1 MRILS
6 ANGLTEITNGKNEMK
21 RFILMVLAVAWL
33 AASFAVVFAN
43 EEPATTAD
51 EATSDTQTATQ
62 PPTPEQLAVQQQV
75 ELGIWLTRAAQAY
88 SDQNHADWASALEQL
103 HRLRPFNA
111 DFMRQMVI
119 AYAMSGET
127 AKAFN
132 MMLMMQQQ
140 GLAENW
146 DEVDEVA
153 SLSQFPLYGHLNRL
167 MKEAGNPLGSPAVIA
182 TIEGR
187 HSMPEALAYDGRD
200 GRLFAG
206 TVRDGQVLVRAED
219 DEDWQ
224 VFASRETLPGLMS
237 VFDLLADEQ
246 RNHLWIATGAAPQY
260 RNLRPAD
267 FGRTALIKLDLQ
279 TGELLGEYRVLPD
292 GQPHLLGAV
301 TQASDGTIYA
311 ADTLSPFVYRLRPGD
326 ERPAILLGN
335 PIFTGL
341 RGITLSADEQ
351 RLYLSDYELGLFFFN
366 LDGQLNG
373 FKIGTPDN
381 LNAAGIDGLYRW
393 NDSLVAVQNGVTPQ
407 RVMRLDLDASG
418 TRVAN
423 VAPLVVAQPE
433 FDTPTFGTIEG
444 DDLIFLAASHWSK
457 VDGNGLP
464 LQRPLPDV
472 PVMRVDIEEAP
483 QLVVGQ
489 EMLDEMR
496 RRSGQRIPLEE
507 PN

>member
-1 MRILS
+1 
-6 ANGLTEITNGKNEMK
+6 MK
-21 RFILMVLAVAWL
+21 RFILMVFAAAWL
-33 AASFAVVFAN
+33 AGAVAGVAAN
-43 EEPATTAD
+43 DGQTAAD
-51 EATSDTQTATQ
+51 DTSRDTQSATQ
-62 PPTPEQLAVQQQV
+62 SLSPQQRAAQQRA
-75 ELGIWLTRAAQAY
+75 ELGIWLGRAAQAY
-88 SDQNHADWASALEQL
+88 ADQNHADWALALEQL

-111 DFMRQMVI
+111 DFMRQKVM

-132 MMLMMQQQ
+132 MMLNMQQQ
-140 GLAENW
+140 GLSENW

-153 SLSQFPLYGHLNRL
+153 SLRPFPLYEHLNRL
-167 MKEAGNPLGSPAVIA
+167 MKEAGNPLGNPRIMT

-187 HSMPEALAYDGRD
+187 HSMPEALAYDGRN

-206 TVRDGQVLVRAED
+206 TVRDGQVLVRAEE

-237 VFDLLADEQ
+237 VFDLLADEE

-292 GQPHLLGAV
+292 GQPHLLGAM
-301 TQASDGTIYA
+301 TQADDGTIYA
-311 ADTLSPFVYRLRPGD
+311 ADTLSPFVYRLRPED
-326 ERPAILLGN
+326 ERPSILLGN

-341 RGITLSADEQ
+341 RGIALSSDQQ

-366 LDGQLNG
+366 LDDLGG
-373 FKIGTPDN
+373 FKVGTPDN

-393 NDSLVAVQNGVTPQ
+393 NDSLVAVQNGVSPQ
-407 RVMRLDLDASG
+407 RVMRLDMDSSG

-444 DDLIFLAASHWSK
+444 NDLIFLAASHWSR
-457 VDGNGLP
+457 VDGNGRP

-472 PVMRVDIEEAP
+472 PVMRVDVEEAP

-496 RRSGQRIPLEE
+496 RRSGQSLTVPLED

>member
-1 MRILS
+1 
-6 ANGLTEITNGKNEMK
+6 MK
-21 RFILMVLAVAWL
+21 RFILMVFAVLWL
-33 AASFAVVFAN
+33 AGTLAGVSAN
-43 EEPATTAD
+43 DVQVAED
-51 EATSDTQTATQ
+51 ETNVNTETATQ
-62 PPTPEQLAVQQQV
+62 QLTPQQLAAQQRVQ
-75 ELGIWLTRAAQAY
+75 LGIWLSRAAQAY
-88 SDQNHADWASALEQL
+88 ADQNHADWALALEQL

-111 DFMRQMVI
+111 DFMRQMVM

-132 MMLMMQQQ
+132 MMLTMQQQ
-140 GLAENW
+140 GLSEQW
-146 DEVDEVA
+146 DEVEEVA
-153 SLSQFPLYGHLNRL
+153 SLRSFPLYGHLNRL
-167 MKEAGNPLGSPAVIA
+167 MKEAGNPLGNPSVMA

-187 HSMPEALAYDGRD
+187 YSMPEALAYDGRD

-206 TVRDGQVLVRAED
+206 TVRDGQVLVRAAED
-219 DEDWQ
+219 EAWE
-224 VFASRETLPGLMS
+224 VFASAETLPGLMS
-237 VFDLLADEQ
+237 VFDLLADEE

-260 RNLRPAD
+260 RNLRAAD

-279 TGELLGEYRVLPD
+279 TGELLGEYRVVPD
-292 GQPHLLGAV
+292 GQPHLLGAMA
-301 TQASDGTIYA
+301 QADDGTIFA
-311 ADTLSPFVYRLRPGD
+311 ADTLSPFVYRLRPQD
-326 ERPAILLGN
+326 ERPTILFGN
-335 PIFTGL
+335 PVFTGL
-341 RGITLSADEQ
+341 RGIALSSDQQ

-366 LDGQLNG
+366 LDDLNG

-407 RVMRLDLDASG
+407 RVMRLDMDASG

-444 DDLIFLAASHWSK
+444 NDLIFLAASHWSR
-457 VDGNGLP
+457 VDGNGRP

-472 PVMRVDIEEAP
+472 PVMRVDVEEAP

-496 RRSGQRIPLEE
+496 RRSGRSIPLEE